1 MTPQRSHAYGLV
13 MRTLE
18 DLGPAKLLE
27 HEQDGIR
34 HAADSMVFSRD
45 LATSHDARRAYRVI
59 EELAARLVDS
69 GRWTAERAG
78 RLLDDVWSCGPGC
91 DAAARVA
98 A

>member
-1 MTPQRSHAYGLV
+1 MTPQRSHAYGRV

-18 DLGPAKLLE
+18 DLGPAKLLAY
-27 HEQDGIR
+27 EQDRIR
-34 HAADSMVFSRD
+34 HAADSMVFSGD
-45 LATSHDARRAYRVI
+45 LTSHDARRAYQAI

-91 DAAARVA
+91 DTPARVA